1 MALAA
6 AASPAARARSVRLV
20 GVHRR
25 SARGLYGRAGG
36 APSGATGFGGGAGGD
51 SASTALIAYLEAHQG
66 TAKYLVATV
75 SANQAAP
82 IILATGKPVMALGGF
97 LGSDPILT
105 VAQLQSLVREGQ
117 IRYFLL
123 GGGPGGFGGG
133 SGNSAVE
140 SWVTSDCTAV
150 TDSAAGAS
158 WLYVCGG

>member
-6 AASPAARARSVRLV
+6 ADSLAARGNSAHLRALLAVRQ
-20 GVHRR
+20 
-25 SARGLYGRAGG
+25 RAVASFGGTGG
-36 APSGATGFGGGAGGD
+36 APSGATGFGGGPGGD
-51 SASTALIAYLEAHQG
+51 SASSALIIYLEAHQG

-123 GGGPGGFGGG
+123 GGGP
-133 SGNSAVE
+133 A
-140 SWVTSDCTAV
+140 A
-150 TDSAAGAS
+150 SAAALAIARWKAG
-158 WLYVCGG
+158 